1 MTLFSS
7 FRKRKRGLR
16 HAVASGL
23 FLVCLAALGVS
34 GSAVAAGIDAVKLQ
48 VNVPYA
54 FLPLLKGAEG
64 AAFASEKKEGTFP
77 AGRYLD
83 LSFGS
88 GMALREGLGDGRYRL
103 LAVTD
108 DGPTCHG
115 PVRKTRDGLIPT
127 RLYLIPG
134 YSPLFVEL
142 TLDLKNRVL
151 QVTGIRRGSR
161 NSQPYSGIPPK
172 AARSLSLDFHEEP
185 VTTGFSPIEPRGSA
199 INPQGIAVTSDG
211 TIWVADASLP
221 SVVRLSN
228 RDFGEVS
235 RAIPGKGLPR
245 FLAWSA
251 MESGFQGL
259 AQLPNGRLATTIRLS
274 IFLSRMPTD
283 CFISFIESGET
294 ERGKAVSRL
303 VRISFKGADDLSE
316 FPLRGGSIVDTPLRY
331 LKSEGV
337 TPVRRD
343 FVADLIK
350 AGVDKP
356 ISSLVR
362 IDDVTLL
369 AVNESHYGVRC
380 RAASGAAL
388 PSLRLSPDGDL
399 MKNGKVLPDEEQ
411 AVALHPTGNSTNA
424 WLLKF
429 PKPFTASRIR

>member
-172 AARSLSLDFHEEP
+172 AAR
-185 VTTGFSPIEPRGSA
+185 
-199 INPQGIAVTSDG
+199 
-211 TIWVADASLP
+211 
-221 SVVRLSN
+221 
-228 RDFGEVS
+228 
-235 RAIPGKGLPR
+235 
-245 FLAWSA
+245 
-251 MESGFQGL
+251 
-259 AQLPNGRLATTIRLS
+259 
-274 IFLSRMPTD
+274 
-283 CFISFIESGET
+283 
-294 ERGKAVSRL
+294 
-303 VRISFKGADDLSE
+303 
-316 FPLRGGSIVDTPLRY
+316 
-331 LKSEGV
+331 
-337 TPVRRD
+337 
-343 FVADLIK
+343 
-350 AGVDKP
+350 
-356 ISSLVR
+356 
-362 IDDVTLL
+362 
-369 AVNESHYGVRC
+369 
-380 RAASGAAL
+380 
-388 PSLRLSPDGDL
+388 
-399 MKNGKVLPDEEQ
+399 
-411 AVALHPTGNSTNA
+411 
-424 WLLKF
+424 
-429 PKPFTASRIR
+429 

>member
-134 YSPLFVEL
+134 L
-142 TLDLKNRVL
+142 T
-151 QVTGIRRGSR
+151 
-161 NSQPYSGIPPK
+161 
-172 AARSLSLDFHEEP
+172 
-185 VTTGFSPIEPRGSA
+185 
-199 INPQGIAVTSDG
+199 
-211 TIWVADASLP
+211 
-221 SVVRLSN
+221 
-228 RDFGEVS
+228 
-235 RAIPGKGLPR
+235 
-245 FLAWSA
+245 
-251 MESGFQGL
+251 
-259 AQLPNGRLATTIRLS
+259 
-274 IFLSRMPTD
+274 
-283 CFISFIESGET
+283 
-294 ERGKAVSRL
+294 
-303 VRISFKGADDLSE
+303 
-316 FPLRGGSIVDTPLRY
+316 
-331 LKSEGV
+331 
-337 TPVRRD
+337 
-343 FVADLIK
+343 
-350 AGVDKP
+350 
-356 ISSLVR
+356 
-362 IDDVTLL
+362 
-369 AVNESHYGVRC
+369 
-380 RAASGAAL
+380 
-388 PSLRLSPDGDL
+388 
-399 MKNGKVLPDEEQ
+399 
-411 AVALHPTGNSTNA
+411 
-424 WLLKF
+424 
-429 PKPFTASRIR
+429 